1 VTNLVDLY
9 RELGGGWVE
18 HAGDQPRPSDAM
30 PNYRD
35 IGTPTA
41 AAPAAASGTT
51 VSSASTGAAKLVPV
65 QHLVPA
71 AKPQVDADG
80 KAVGSAG

>member
-1 VTNLVDLY
+1 LY

-18 HAGDQPRPSDAM
+18 HGGDQPRPSDAM
-30 PNYRD
+30 PNYHD

-41 AAPAAASGTT
+41 AATPAASGTT
-51 VSSASTGAAKLVPV
+51 LSSASTGPAKLVPV
-65 QHLVPA
+65 QRLVPA

-80 KAVGSAG
+80 NAVGSAG